1 MVMPAKVQRLAHAEQ
16 LLLLGQPGD
25 LAVEVDSGLKHSN
38 HHYSLVV
45 PPGYTVLRRLSVPS
59 VSRREQT
66 EALQL
71 AAEATISDSLDA
83 YLVDYWHIDREHY
96 GMAAIPRDL
105 LIGYQTLVDE
115 AGRTAT
121 RIQVPELVADLKDGL
136 VLWMLADAVMVCDWR
151 ESVLMDWQVMPR
163 ANGDLALERVLAF
176 GRPPGDIDQIVLR
189 TSGVQQPTYV
199 DELSAACNRAMPR
212 AEIKVLEDSLTETPS
227 RGRTLCKFS
236 QFVREQANQAAS
248 PARQLRAVLSTLVLL
263 AAIGS
268 FLYVQLRD
276 LEDQAARAEHTASL
290 LKVQA
295 VRSSRIANR
304 VRKLNGEVR
313 EVRAL
318 DDNRVIALL
327 DDLLELMPATIR
339 LAGVLQIDRRGVL
352 SMDGLAEKEQDIG
365 SFVRELSRQPQVAAV
380 RLQSVTGARRDEEKG
395 KGTRFR
401 LRVQLDAPL
410 WVPMAE
416 NES

>member
-1 MVMPAKVQRLAHAEQ
+1 M
-16 LLLLGQPGD
+16 
-25 LAVEVDSGLKHSN
+25 
-38 HHYSLVV
+38 
-45 PPGYTVLRRLSVPS
+45 
-59 VSRREQT
+59 
-66 EALQL
+66 
-71 AAEATISDSLDA
+71 
-83 YLVDYWHIDREHY
+83 
-96 GMAAIPRDL
+96 
-105 LIGYQTLVDE
+105 
-115 AGRTAT
+115 
-121 RIQVPELVADLKDGL
+121 
-136 VLWMLADAVMVCDWR
+136 
-151 ESVLMDWQVMPR
+151 
-163 ANGDLALERVLAF
+163 
-176 GRPPGDIDQIVLR
+176 
-189 TSGVQQPTYV
+189 
-199 DELSAACNRAMPR
+199 
-212 AEIKVLEDSLTETPS
+212 
-227 RGRTLCKFS
+227 
-236 QFVREQANQAAS
+236 
-248 PARQLRAVLSTLVLL
+248 
-263 AAIGS
+263 
-268 FLYVQLRD
+268 QLRD
-276 LEDQAARAEHTASL
+276 LEDQAARAEHAASL

-295 VRSSRIANR
+295 VRSNRIANR
-304 VRKLNGEVR
+304 VRKLTSEVR